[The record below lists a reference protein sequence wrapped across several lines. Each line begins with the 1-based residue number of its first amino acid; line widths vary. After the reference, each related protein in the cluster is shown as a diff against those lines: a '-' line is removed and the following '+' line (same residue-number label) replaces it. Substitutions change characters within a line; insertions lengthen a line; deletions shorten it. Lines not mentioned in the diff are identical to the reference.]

1 MICSAG
7 APEKNFSVV
16 VSQLNCFSI
25 LFETFQ
31 RGKCS
36 VLDKGI
42 YSATNAM
49 FEADR
54 QNNCERQ
61 RNGKKESDAGGNRYQ
76 NLGVASLA
84 VNGLEQPNI

>member
-49 FEADR
+49 FEADS

-61 RNGKKESDAGGNRYQ
+61 RNGKKGVRCGRESISKPWGR
-76 NLGVASLA
+76 
-84 VNGLEQPNI
+84 QPSS